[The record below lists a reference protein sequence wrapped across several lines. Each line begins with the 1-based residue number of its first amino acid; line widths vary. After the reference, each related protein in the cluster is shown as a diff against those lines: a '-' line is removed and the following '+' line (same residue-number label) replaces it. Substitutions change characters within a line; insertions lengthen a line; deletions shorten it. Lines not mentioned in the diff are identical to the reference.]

1 MNIWDYK
8 IGKNW
13 QPKTDKEWQWFLVRK
28 INGDD
33 ITGIN
38 KVILKKYFPLIEGE
52 IDTGKKN
59 LIKYFLNKLNARS

>member
-13 QPKTDKEWQWFLVRK
+13 QPKTNAEWQWYLVRK

-33 ITGIN
+33 MTGIN
-38 KVILKKYFPLIEGE
+38 KAILKKFFPLIKKR

-59 LIKYFLNKLNARS
+59 LIQYFLRN

>member
-13 QPKTDKEWQWFLVRK
+13 QPKTDEEWQWYLVRK
-28 INGDD
+28 INADD
-33 ITGIN
+33 IAGIN
-38 KVILKKYFPLIEGE
+38 KAVLKKYFPFIKKR

-59 LIKYFLNKLNARS
+59 LIKYFLGYKND

>member
-13 QPKTDKEWQWFLVRK
+13 QPKTNMEWQWYLVRK
-28 INGDD
+28 INSDD

-38 KVILKKYFPLIEGE
+38 KAVLKKYFPLIKDR
-52 IDTGKKN
+52 IDFGKKN
-59 LIKYFLNKLNARS
+59 LIKYFLQK